1 MSEFFE
7 DRRPHQGLTYTA
19 YTEAWE
25 EKLNRSMAELSSD
38 ERRYL
43 HYVRYNWERAAAV
56 EQAYTASAELKEVM
70 AAISSPQLW
79 MVLTDDWCGDSAF
92 SLPII
97 ARAASLS
104 DQVTLRILR
113 RDDNL
118 DIMDQ
123 YLTNGSRSI
132 PKLVA
137 FSEDGEELF
146 QWGPRPADAAA
157 LREKLIAEGAEGKDV
172 VEQLIGWYEDGGYED
187 VEEELISCVK
197 ATVPEMRHTW

>member
-1 MSEFFE
+1 MPDFF
-7 DRRPHQGLTYTA
+7 DNRRPHEGLTYDA

-25 EKLNRSMAELSSD
+25 EKLKRSMAELSAD
-38 ERRYL
+38 ERRYQ
-43 HYVRYNWERAAAV
+43 HYARYNWKRAEAV
-56 EQAYTASAELKEVM
+56 EQEYTASEVLRELM
-70 AAISSPQLW
+70 NTIDTPQLW

-104 DQVTLRILR
+104 DHVTLRILR

-123 YLTNGSRSI
+123 YLTGGSRSV

-137 FSEDGEELF
+137 FSEDGDELF
-146 QWGPRPADAAA
+146 EWGPRPADAAA
-157 LREKLIAEGAEGKDV
+157 LREGLIAEGAEGKDV
-172 VEQLIGWYEDGGYED
+172 VEPLITWYEDGGYED
-187 VEEELISCVK
+187 VEEELIDRLTSSLPVK
-197 ATVPEMRHTW
+197 Q

>member
-1 MSEFFE
+1 MPDFF
-7 DRRPHQGLTYTA
+7 DNRRPHEGLTYDA

-25 EKLNRSMAELSSD
+25 EKLKRSMAELSAD
-38 ERRYL
+38 ERRYQ
-43 HYVRYNWERAAAV
+43 HYARYNWERAEAV
-56 EQAYTASAELKEVM
+56 EQEYMASEELREVM
-70 AAISSPQLW
+70 NTIDTPQLW

-104 DQVTLRILR
+104 DHVTLRILR

-123 YLTNGSRSI
+123 YLTDGSRSV

-137 FSEDGEELF
+137 FSEDGDELF
-146 QWGPRPADAAA
+146 EWGPRPADAAA
-157 LREKLIAEGAEGKDV
+157 LREGLIAEGAEGKDV
-172 VEQLIGWYEDGGYED
+172 VEPLITWYEDGGYED
-187 VEEELISCVK
+187 VEEELIDRLTSSLPVK
-197 ATVPEMRHTW
+197 Q